1 MVSENIKKQF
11 VEFIKL
17 QGFDDQYIDR
27 QEEKKILNVG
37 VKNGLS
43 VEASLALITEIAQE
57 QNLVLERDAEERVKT
72 ALEQAATNDG
82 QVDKKE
88 FEQAIELF
96 RTATKGKLLDAELKK
111 RAKQIM
117 LDNGW
122 KAKEGGLFGT
132 KWFSA
137 ID

>member
-11 VEFIKL
+11 IEFIKL

-27 QEEKKILNVG
+27 QEEKKVLNVG

-43 VEASLALITEIAQE
+43 IEESLALVREIAQE
-57 QNLVLERDAEERVKT
+57 QNLVLERDAEERVKA
-72 ALEQAATNDG
+72 ALEQATTNDG

-88 FEQAIELF
+88 FEQVIELF

-137 ID
+137 IE